1 MKATSW
7 EFANR
12 AMIFGMIIGVP
23 FGLYTLDHENATAI
37 LADWLG
43 AQGHLNADRLAQ
55 VLFAIAGLLVAAAAL
70 IRTWAS
76 SYLNAGVVYASSVK
90 TAFLVADGPYR
101 RTRNPLYFANILM
114 AIAMGSMMSRS
125 GDVLCVAAMMVFCY
139 RLIFRE
145 EDELH
150 ASQGERYD
158 AYRRAVPRLWPA
170 LRLRVRSTARPP
182 AWTAGFKAEAWY
194 WGFAAALLAFAVT
207 LRLPVFCVVMSAS
220 VGLFWISS
228 AMLEKK

>member
-12 AMIFGMIIGVP
+12 AMIFGMIVGVP
-23 FGLYTLDHENATAI
+23 FALYILDHENATAM
-37 LADWLG
+37 LANWLS
-43 AQGHLNADRLAQ
+43 AQWRLNADGLAQ
-55 VLFAIAGLLVAAAAL
+55 VLFAIAGLALAVAAL

-76 SYLNAGVVYASSVK
+76 SYLNAAVVYASSVK
-90 TAFLVADGPYR
+90 TASLVADGPYR
-101 RTRNPLYFANILM
+101 RSRNPLYFANILM
-114 AIAMGSMMSRS
+114 SIAMGSMMSRS
-125 GDVLCVAAMMVFCY
+125 GYVLCVAAMMVFCY

-158 AYRRAVPRLWPA
+158 AYRESVPRLWPS
-170 LRLRVRSTARPP
+170 LRPRILSTGRQP

-194 WGFAAALLAFAVT
+194 WGFAVSLFAFAIT
-207 LRLPVFCVVMSAS
+207 LNLPVFFVVLSAS

>member
-1 MKATSW
+1 
-7 EFANR
+7 
-12 AMIFGMIIGVP
+12 
-23 FGLYTLDHENATAI
+23 
-37 LADWLG
+37 
-43 AQGHLNADRLAQ
+43 
-55 VLFAIAGLLVAAAAL
+55 
-70 IRTWAS
+70 
-76 SYLNAGVVYASSVK
+76 VYASSVK